1 MIREAIA
8 HLIEGR
14 TISQTEAE
22 QVMTEIMD
30 GEATPAQLGAFLM
43 ALRTKGEAVDEIAG
57 LARVMRDRALRV
69 ETPDPDSLLDTCGTG
84 GDASHTFNISTAAAL
99 VAAGAG
105 LRVAKHGNRA
115 ASSACGS
122 ADVLE
127 AAGVQIDIDPE
138 GVARCIETAGIGFM
152 FAPRYHPA
160 MRHAA
165 GPRREIGVR
174 TVFNILGPL
183 TNPAHAG
190 HQLVGVPRPELV
202 ETIARVLGELGAKR
216 AIVVH
221 GADGLDEIALSGPSI
236 MGEYNNG
243 SVTLREI
250 TPEEFGLHHAGVDQI
265 RSQDIESSHQ
275 ILMNVLNGEPGPYRD
290 IVLINAAAALMA
302 GEAAGDL
309 AEGMESARRSIDS
322 GAARHRLELLAEAS
336 NTSAA

>member
-1 MIREAIA
+1 M
-8 HLIEGR
+8 
-14 TISQTEAE
+14 SQTEAE

-43 ALRTKGEAVDEIAG
+43 ALRTKGESVDEITG
-57 LARVMRDRALRV
+57 LARVMRNRALQV
-69 ETPDPDSLLDTCGTG
+69 EAPDPDSLLDTCGTG
-84 GDASHTFNISTAAAL
+84 GDASHTFNISTASAL

-127 AAGVQIDIDPE
+127 AAGVQIDIEPE
-138 GVARCIETAGIGFM
+138 RVARCIEQAGIGFM

-190 HQLVGVPRPELV
+190 HQLVGVPRPDLV

-243 SVTLREI
+243 AVTLREI
-250 TPEEFGLHHAGVDQI
+250 NPEDFDLHHAGVDQI
-265 RSQDIESSHQ
+265 RSQDIESSHR
-275 ILMNVLNGEPGPYRD
+275 ILTNVLNGEPGPYRD

-302 GEAAGDL
+302 GDAADDL
-309 AEGMESARRSIDS
+309 AQGIESARESIDS

-336 NTSAA
+336 SATTA

>member
-14 TISQTEAE
+14 SISQAEAE

-43 ALRTKGEAVDEIAG
+43 ALRTKGEGVDEIAG
-57 LARVMRDRALRV
+57 LARVMRARALRV
-69 ETPDPDSLLDTCGTG
+69 EVEDPDSLLDTCGTG
-84 GDASHTFNISTAAAL
+84 GDASHTFNISTTAAL

-127 AAGVQIDIDPE
+127 AAGVTIELEPEQVTHCIDS
-138 GVARCIETAGIGFM
+138 AGIGFM
-152 FAPRYHPA
+152 FAPKYHPA

-236 MGEYNNG
+236 LAEYRDG
-243 SVTLREI
+243 SVTVQEI
-250 TPEEFGLHHAGVDQI
+250 APEQYGLTHAGVDQI
-265 RSQDIESSHQ
+265 RSEDVASSHR
-275 ILMNVLNGEPGPYRD
+275 IFTNVLNGEPGPYRD
-290 IVLINAAAALMA
+290 IVLINAAAALVA
-302 GEAAGDL
+302 GEAAENL
-309 AEGMESARRSIDS
+309 AEGLEAARESIDS
-322 GAARHRLELLAEAS
+322 GAARDRLERLVEAS
-336 NTSAA
+336 RA

>member
-1 MIREAIA
+1 MIREAIS

-14 TISQTEAE
+14 SMSQSEAE

-43 ALRTKGEAVDEIAG
+43 ALRTKGESVAEITG
-57 LARVMRDRALRV
+57 LARVMRNRALRV
-69 ETPDPDSLLDTCGTG
+69 EAPDPDSLLDTCGTG
-84 GDASHTFNISTAAAL
+84 GDASHTFNISTASAL

-127 AAGVQIDIDPE
+127 AAGVQIDIEPE
-138 GVARCIETAGIGFM
+138 RVAHCIEKAGIGFM

-190 HQLVGVPRPELV
+190 HQLVGVPRPDLV

-236 MGEYNNG
+236 VGEYNNG
-243 SVTLREI
+243 AVTLREI
-250 TPEEFGLHHAGVDQI
+250 NPEDFDLHHAGVDQI
-265 RSQDIESSHQ
+265 RSQDIESSHR
-275 ILMNVLNGEPGPYRD
+275 ILSNVLNGEPGPYRD

-302 GEAAGDL
+302 GDAAEDL
-309 AEGMESARRSIDS
+309 AQGIESARESIDS

-336 NTSAA
+336 NATTA

>member
-1 MIREAIA
+1 
-8 HLIEGR
+8 
-14 TISQTEAE
+14 
-22 QVMTEIMD
+22 
-30 GEATPAQLGAFLM
+30 M
-43 ALRTKGEAVDEIAG
+43 ALRTKGEGVDEIAG
-57 LARVMRDRALRV
+57 LARVMRARALRV
-69 ETPDPDSLLDTCGTG
+69 EVDDADSLLDTCGTG
-84 GDASHTFNISTAAAL
+84 GDASHTFNISTVSAL

-127 AAGVQIDIDPE
+127 AAGVTIELEPEQVAHCIDS
-138 GVARCIETAGIGFM
+138 AGIGFM
-152 FAPRYHPA
+152 FAPKYHPA

-202 ETIARVLGELGAKR
+202 ETIARVLGELGARR

-236 MGEYNNG
+236 MAE
-243 SVTLREI
+243 
-250 TPEEFGLHHAGVDQI
+250 
-265 RSQDIESSHQ
+265 
-275 ILMNVLNGEPGPYRD
+275 YRD
-290 IVLINAAAALMA
+290 GSL
-302 GEAAGDL
+302 
-309 AEGMESARRSIDS
+309 
-322 GAARHRLELLAEAS
+322 
-336 NTSAA
+336 